1 MFLGEIEREGGE
13 GRGGGRGGG
22 GALSNL
28 SRRRPSYVSGQLD
41 ESSSKCKELYSL
53 LRTNRAKTS

>member
-1 MFLGEIEREGGE
+1 MERSCFWARSRE
-13 GRGGGRGGG
+13 RGGG
-22 GALSNL
+22 GEGGPLSNL